1 MVGEYRMSILS
12 GILAALCF
20 PKFNLFFLAWVA
32 LVPLFLEINK
42 KNKPKE
48 AAFSGFLFGLFF
60 FGQNLL
66 WINTLNEFVPGFTTL
81 GYIFLVIYESAFTA
95 AACYLIKYFLIN
107 LPAINILS
115 IPTAWI
121 FFEWLRTLGPFGIS
135 AGDLGY
141 TQATVIP
148 LIQIA
153 SFATVF
159 GISFL
164 IVMANAALADPKR
177 SFFKILSVLAIIIFV
192 YYWGLSQMP
201 KDAKPASNSLTFS
214 LIQGNIPQ
222 KKKLDAQYNNE
233 IFNIH
238 EELTRSILSLK
249 PDIIIWPESFILAY
263 LLEEPAFLQRV
274 KKLAE
279 DSKAYIL
286 IGTPYEDGSGK
297 AYNSLVAFSPK
308 GEIIGRYDK
317 QNLVPFGEYLPL
329 RFLFYPILKSTDF
342 FSADFDFGPKEARL
356 IEINGIK
363 IGAAICFESTFVDPL
378 KDRVKKG
385 ANLLLTVT
393 NDAWFGSSSAAYEH
407 LNCGIL
413 RAVEN
418 RKYFIQTGNTGFS
431 AIIEPYGRILA
442 KTNLNERRALTF
454 KIPLP

>member
-1 MVGEYRMSILS
+1 MVGEDRMSILS

-20 PKFNLFFLAWVA
+20 PKFNLSLLAWVA

-42 KNKPKE
+42 KENPRE
-48 AAFSGFLFGLFF
+48 AAFSGFIFGIFF
-60 FGQNLL
+60 FGINLF
-66 WINTLNEFVPGFTTL
+66 WVNTLNEFVPGFTIL
-81 GYIFLVIYESAFTA
+81 GYILLVIYESAFTA
-95 AACYLIKYFLIN
+95 AACYLIKYLLIN
-107 LPAINILS
+107 LPALNILS
-115 IPTAWI
+115 VPLTWS
-121 FFEWLRTLGPFGIS
+121 FFEWLRTLGTFGIS

-141 TQATVIP
+141 TQATVTP

-177 SFFKILSVLAIIIFV
+177 SFFKISSVLVIIIFV

-201 KDAKPASNSLTFS
+201 NIKPSPKSLTVS

-233 IFNIH
+233 ILNIH
-238 EELTRSILSLK
+238 EDLTRSILSDK

-274 KKLAE
+274 NKLAE
-279 DSKAYIL
+279 DSKSYIL

-363 IGAAICFESTFVDPL
+363 IGAVICFESTFVAPL

-385 ANLLLTVT
+385 ASLLLTVT

-407 LNCGIL
+407 LNCGIF

-418 RKYFIQTGNTGFS
+418 RKYFIQTGNTGIS
-431 AIIEPYGRILA
+431 AIIDPYGRILA

-454 KIPLP
+454 KVPLP